1 MADFRLDQAAGLRRL
16 FDSRRLRI
24 VTFASGTPGVG
35 KTTLV
40 ANVAVAL
47 ARQGLEVLVV
57 DENGGARH
65 MGAFFGIAPSGD
77 LLQVVNRKLNLED
90 VLFSPAPGVQVLPAG
105 RAARQ
110 LTCLNNAQQQAML
123 DGINGLTRPV
133 DVILVDSSP
142 DHAHGFSPWGLA
154 AGEAVMVVSGAG
166 ASITDAYAL
175 IKKVS
180 LALHRRHF
188 RILANRVKSPDDGQ
202 VIFKNLKQV
211 AAERGVAHLEYG
223 GAIPLDNSLKQL
235 GQLCQP
241 IVEALP
247 ETPAALALRTFANHM
262 LTWTAAEYEHGGVE
276 QFIEQLLHSEP
287 GREYRAGMKV
297 AGASCSRS

>member
-1 MADFRLDQAAGLRRL
+1 VADFRLDQAAGLRRL
-16 FDSRRLRI
+16 FDRRQLRI

-47 ARQGLEVLVV
+47 ARQGQEVLVV
-57 DENGGARH
+57 DENSGSRH
-65 MGAFFGIAPSGD
+65 MGTFFGIAVSGD
-77 LLQVVNRKLNLED
+77 LLQVVNRKLNLEE

-110 LTCLNNAQQQAML
+110 LTCLNNRQQQAML
-123 DGINGLTRPV
+123 DGINGLTHPV

-154 AGEAVMVVSGAG
+154 AGEAVMVVSGSG

-188 RILANRVKSPDDGQ
+188 RILANRVKSPADGQ
-202 VIFKNLKQV
+202 VIFKNLKKV
-211 AAERGVAHLEYG
+211 AAERGIARLEYG

-247 ETPAALALRTFANHM
+247 ETPAAVALRDFASHM
-262 LTWTAAEYEHGGVE
+262 LTWSGAEYEHGGME
-276 QFIEQLLHSEP
+276 QFIEQLLHSESGGNV
-287 GREYRAGMKV
+287 GRVSA
-297 AGASCSRS
+297 A

>member
-57 DENGGARH
+57 DENSGARH

-77 LLQVVNRKLNLED
+77 LLQVVNRKLHLED
-90 VLFSPAPGVQVLPAG
+90 VLFCPVPGVQVLPAG

-123 DGINGLTRPV
+123 DGINGLARPV

-154 AGEAVMVVSGAG
+154 AGEAVMVVSGSG

-180 LALHRRHF
+180 LALYRRHF
-188 RILANRVKSPDDGQ
+188 RILANRVKSPNDGQ
-202 VIFKNLKQV
+202 VIFKNLKKV
-211 AAERGVAHLEYG
+211 AAERGVARLEYG
-223 GAIPLDNSLKQL
+223 GAIPLDNTLKQL

-247 ETPAALALRTFANHM
+247 ETTAALALQAFANHM
-262 LTWTAAEYEHGGVE
+262 LTWSAAEYAHGGVE
-276 QFIEQLLHSEP
+276 QFIEQLLHSEQ
-287 GREYRAGMKV
+287 GNEYRARLQG
-297 AGASCSRS
+297 

>member
-16 FDSRRLRI
+16 FDCRRLRI

-40 ANVAVAL
+40 ANVAIAL

-65 MGAFFGIAPSGD
+65 LGAFFGMASNGD
-77 LLQVVNRKLNLED
+77 LLQVVNRTLHLED

-105 RAARQ
+105 RAARR

-123 DGINGLTRPV
+123 DGINGLARPV

-142 DHAHGFSPWGLA
+142 GHAHGFSPWGLA
-154 AGEAVMVVSGAG
+154 AGEAVMVLSGSG
-166 ASITDAYAL
+166 ASITEAYAL

-188 RILANRVKSPDDGQ
+188 RILANRVKSANDGQ
-202 VIFKNLKQV
+202 VIFRNLKKV
-211 AAERGVAHLEYG
+211 AAERGIARLEYG
-223 GAIPLDNSLKQL
+223 GAIPLDNTLKQL

-247 ETPAALALRTFANHM
+247 ETPAALALKEFAGRM
-262 LTWTAAEYEHGGVE
+262 LTWPGAEYEHGGVE
-276 QFIEQLLHSEP
+276 QLVEQLLHSEP
-287 GREYRAGMKV
+287 GSEYRARMQG
-297 AGASCSRS
+297 